1 VKNQKKYIIIILVLI
16 VMIISTEQIMAW
28 TYTVKRGE
36 SLWGIARKYGVSV
49 NNIRNASAYWGKKVR
64 PGQKLTIPSSNRRS
78 SINVDL
84 FARVVEAEAAG
95 EPYKGKVGVASVIL
109 NRKNDSRFPN
119 SVNGVIYQKHAFES
133 VSNGLIWRVNPSKQ
147 SYDAVKDAINGW
159 DTSYGSV
166 FFWNPYK
173 PVSPW
178 IWSRPIAT
186 QYGNHVFAK

>member
-1 VKNQKKYIIIILVLI
+1 VKNQKIYIIIVLVLL
-16 VMIISTEQIMAW
+16 VFIISTEHIMAW
-28 TYTVKRGE
+28 TYTVKHGE

-49 NNIRNASAYWGKKVR
+49 NNIRNASAYWGKNVR
-64 PGQKLTIPSSNRRS
+64 AGQKLTIPSSNSRS

-133 VSNGLIWRVNPSKQ
+133 VSNGLIWRINPSKQ

-178 IWSRPIAT
+178 IWSRPITT
-186 QYGNHVFAK
+186 QYGNHVFAR